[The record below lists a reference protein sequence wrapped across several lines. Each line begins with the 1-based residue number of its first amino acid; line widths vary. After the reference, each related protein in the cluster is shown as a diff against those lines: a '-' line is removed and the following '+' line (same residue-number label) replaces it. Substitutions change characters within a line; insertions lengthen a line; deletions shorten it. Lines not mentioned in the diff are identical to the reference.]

1 MEYRYKLKGLENL
14 NEKDFSKLKTKILK
28 SNDVEDVTLNGDE
41 IILSCAQSAYEYDV
55 LQELIALTDEFS
67 IEVVFGD
74 ENDDNRPIDGDIE
87 ENNESADEKIDDNKG
102 ESDTGKKEKNSQ
114 EEFDYDDKMFTEK
127 KTNKKDLRF
136 RLGELAVS
144 LLLFIASLFFEAGDS
159 VFSMKMILLILS
171 FSVSGYDVV
180 FNAGVDIYKKKFL
193 NGNLIMLIASI
204 ALIVLGEPNAATLLI
219 CLFAAAKFVE
229 SYSLKISQAKKDDL
243 FYTGSIP
250 LNVDGQETLRKDI
263 KSGNVVTVGRGD
275 RIPTDGVLSCDGEV
289 SSYKIDYDVTTE
301 RKAGDKVLA
310 GSIVISQ
317 SITYLSTADFG
328 CSLVDEKKTEYE
340 NTTENIDGEKTKKW
354 SKIGLYADLLM
365 IFVSLLTAFLLPLTA
380 DNYKMGLL
388 DYGVT
393 GSVILAVSMISL
405 AISNVL
411 SVYKNVYADG
421 RSADLDFKDLASIK
435 KLGGANTFKVSAKAL
450 CDFDNE
456 VCLKPETLD
465 AIDEIT
471 FLGIKKIVTD
481 FDCQLPDSVK
491 DKIDFIEPTVKKEKQ
506 FYFSENAG
514 DISYGGDSVKIL
526 SKDLSMV
533 PLAYRM
539 AKKAKFAAKL
549 SAALAIA
556 SKVLLIAG
564 AFLLKVTKFNVAYL
578 AVIGGFVC
586 LIQSLI
592 ALLGF
597 TKNK

>member
-28 SNDVEDVTLNGDE
+28 FNDVEDVTLSGDE
-41 IILSCAQSAYEYDV
+41 VILACKQGAYEYNV
-55 LQELIALTDEFS
+55 LQELIALSDEFS
-67 IEVVFGD
+67 IEVIFGD
-74 ENDDNRPIDGDIE
+74 ENDDNRPIDGGFE
-87 ENNESADEKIDDNKG
+87 ENSDFITENNDDKSNGFDG
-102 ESDTGKKEKNSQ
+102 ETKNRISG
-114 EEFDYDDKMFTEK
+114 EEFDYDDKMFAEK

-144 LLLFIASLFFEAGDS
+144 LVLFIASLFFKTGNS
-159 VFSMKMILLILS
+159 VFSLKMILLILS

-180 FNAGVDIYKKKFL
+180 FNVGVDIYKKKFL
-193 NGNLIMLIASI
+193 NGNLVMVIASI
-204 ALIVLGEPNAATLLI
+204 ALIVLGEPNAATLLVW
-219 CLFAAAKFVE
+219 LFAAAKFVE

-250 LNVDGQETLRKDI
+250 LKVDGQETLRKDI
-263 KSGNVVTVGRGD
+263 KSGNTVTVGRGD
-275 RIPTDGVLSCDGEV
+275 RIPTDGVMIRDGEV

-301 RKAGDKVLA
+301 RKTDDKVLA
-310 GSIVISQ
+310 GSIVISK

-328 CSLVDEKKTEYE
+328 CSFVDEKKVEYE
-340 NTTENIDGEKTKKW
+340 NAIKNINGEKTKKW

-365 IFVSLLTAFLLPLTA
+365 IFVSLLTAFALPLTT
-380 DNYKMGLL
+380 DNYKTGLL
-388 DYGVT
+388 DYGII

-405 AISNVL
+405 SISNVL
-411 SVYKNVYADG
+411 CVYKNLYADG
-421 RSADLDFKDLASIK
+421 RSADLDFKDLTSIK
-435 KLGGANTFKVSAKAL
+435 KLGAANTFKVSAKAL
-450 CDFDNE
+450 CDFDKE
-456 VCLKPETLD
+456 ICLKPETLG
-465 AIDEIT
+465 AIDEIA

-491 DKIDFIEPTVKKEKQ
+491 DKIDFIEPPVKKEKQ

-514 DISYGGDSVKIL
+514 DISYDGDGVKIL

-549 SAALAIA
+549 SAVLAII

-564 AFLLKVTKFNVAYL
+564 AFLLKTTKFNIAYL

-586 LIQSLI
+586 LLQALI
-592 ALLGF
+592 TLLGF